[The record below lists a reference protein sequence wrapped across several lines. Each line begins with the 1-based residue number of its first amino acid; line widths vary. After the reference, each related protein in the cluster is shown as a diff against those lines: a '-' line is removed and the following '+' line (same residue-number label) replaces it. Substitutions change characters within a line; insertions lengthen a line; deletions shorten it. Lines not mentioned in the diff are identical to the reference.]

1 MEIDIELEFENL
13 PLSVKAQACTGF
25 IGCVTAMDNTDA
37 CCGSGVTLT
46 TKMTLDCSPN
56 TPHLQNPKA
65 TELSL
70 SPIKVDISFAG
81 IHITS
86 KDVTSDAEKM
96 IKQEVEK
103 LLNGDVSKQLNDAV
117 NAMNPSGKVVCT
129 QSQVP
134 TTTTTTTS
142 STSTS
147 SSSPDSASSTSSP
160 PNKDDDGSSRNTASQ
175 LLLSVIVS
183 LITPA
188 VILYLH

>member
-1 MEIDIELEFENL
+1 MGDTGGPLYLKEETFYKIRVRWMSSIDSVKVKTLDLKPVGNKGDMEIDIELEFENL

-56 TPHLQNPKA
+56 TPHLQNPKV

-86 KDVTSDAEKM
+86 KDVTSDAEK
-96 IKQEVEK
+96 
-103 LLNGDVSKQLNDAV
+103 
-117 NAMNPSGKVVCT
+117 
-129 QSQVP
+129 
-134 TTTTTTTS
+134 
-142 STSTS
+142 
-147 SSSPDSASSTSSP
+147 
-160 PNKDDDGSSRNTASQ
+160 
-175 LLLSVIVS
+175 
-183 LITPA
+183 
-188 VILYLH
+188 